1 LDDKTHYFLY
11 FLFSFVFLMDTIF
24 FPKNPPEMLRA
35 MTKKRSAD
43 LISRTSGIA
52 AST

>member
-1 LDDKTHYFLY
+1 
-11 FLFSFVFLMDTIF
+11 MDMIF

-35 MTKKRSAD
+35 KMTKKRSAD